1 MIYYQV
7 NLKGFFDTKELR
19 TACDKHLLIDGELYT
34 AKELDKIK
42 FYPNFDTN
50 DFQKIVWNK
59 NKTIW
64 FFGKRIKIER
74 SWLKWFYCMN

>member
-7 NLKGFFDTKELR
+7 KLKGFVDTKELY
-19 TACDKHLLIDGELYT
+19 TVCDRHLLIDGELYT
-34 AKELDKIK
+34 AKELDNIR
-42 FYPNFDTN
+42 FYPNFDIN
-50 DFQKIVWNK
+50 DFQKIIWNK

-74 SWLKWFYCMN
+74 S